1 MAIGYLTIQA
11 RTAHDA
17 VPLSGVSITISNN
30 QGNTVYQLATN
41 ENGEA
46 QEVPLRMH
54 ILPQLRISAI
64 TYWHVP

>member
-46 QEVPLRMH
+46 QEVPL
-54 ILPQLRISAI
+54 
-64 TYWHVP
+64 